1 MDYPILSFA
10 ALICVP
16 DGRWGEAVPPL
27 LMLREGRPAT
37 AEDLTEFCR
46 GKMVGFPRPRA
57 VDFIDALPRN
67 ASGKVLKGVL
77 RERCW

>member
-1 MDYPILSFA
+1 M
-10 ALICVP
+10 P

-37 AEDLTEFCR
+37 AEDVTEFCR

-57 VDFIDALPRN
+57 VDFTDALPPN
-67 ASGKVLKGVL
+67 ASGKVLTGVL
-77 RERCW
+77 RERCL